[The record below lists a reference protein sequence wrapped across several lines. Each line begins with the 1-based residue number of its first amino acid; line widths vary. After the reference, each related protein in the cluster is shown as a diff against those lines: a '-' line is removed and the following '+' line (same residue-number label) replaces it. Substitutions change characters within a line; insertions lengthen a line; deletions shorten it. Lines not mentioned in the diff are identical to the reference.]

1 MASRTARGPVVRP
14 PETRKHVSEIADATK
29 TPRGWSKNPSQW
41 NERIPI
47 VALALVGTAVA
58 SYLALYQLR
67 VIDGVWEPFF
77 GDGSRIILNSR
88 VSHILPIPDA
98 ALGAVGYLLDAVTGV
113 IGGQSRWRTMPW
125 MVILFGLAVGPLGA
139 ISILLV
145 ILQPVMFNAFC
156 TLCLASALISVLMI
170 APAMDEV
177 LASLQ
182 YLQRRRR
189 AGASLWRSFWGLE
202 PATVDS

>member
-1 MASRTARGPVVRP
+1 M
-14 PETRKHVSEIADATK
+14 SEIGRTSAR
-29 TPRGWSKNPSQW
+29 PLGWTKNPSAW
-41 NERIPI
+41 RERVPI
-47 VALALVGTAVA
+47 VMLALVGTVVA
-58 SYLALYQLR
+58 TYLALYQWR
-67 VIDGVWEPFF
+67 VVDGVWEPFF

-98 ALGAVGYLLDAVTGV
+98 ALGAIGYLLDAVTGV

-125 MVILFGLAVGPLGA
+125 IVIVFGLAVGPLGA
-139 ISILLV
+139 VSILLV

-156 TLCLASALISVLMI
+156 TLCLASAVVSVVMI

-182 YLQRRRR
+182 HVQRRRR
-189 AGASLWRSFWGLE
+189 EGVSLWRSFWGLD
-202 PATVDS
+202 PRLDA